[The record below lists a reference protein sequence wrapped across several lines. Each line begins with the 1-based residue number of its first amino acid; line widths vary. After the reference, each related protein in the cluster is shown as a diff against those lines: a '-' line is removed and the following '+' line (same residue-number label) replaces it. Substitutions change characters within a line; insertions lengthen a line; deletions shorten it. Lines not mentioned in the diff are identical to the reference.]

1 MLAQDIQGNELGV
14 DISSELTFSFRS
26 SNISFVSMDDSSD
39 EDALLFW
46 SLDNRRDPAVL
57 GVL

>member
-46 SLDNRRDPAVL
+46 SLDNLRDPAVL